1 MIKNAQSNASLPDP
15 GCAGPSQA
23 AGSLVEMATL
33 RVKQGLAPPR
43 QIYQVHYRHQIDW
56 SQFPSWARPSDP
68 EMFDCHEG

>member
-1 MIKNAQSNASLPDP
+1 MIKNAQSNVSQPDL
-15 GCAGPSQA
+15 GCESGR
-23 AGSLVEMATL
+23 LVEMAIL

-43 QIYQVHYRHQIDW
+43 QIYQVHHRHQIDW